1 MGDKYQ
7 QNIFELLSE
16 DGAKKQKAKQE
27 VAPAKQ
33 EKAKPKAAAP
43 AAAAPKKNQSSQG
56 GRGRGRG
63 RGTRGGQGRGQQQTP
78 LGADDRNAQGANN
91 NRGKQMS
98 RRQRDEAF
106 KRGDYGAPDA
116 EGRQKRAYD
125 KFSHSSGARRK
136 QEKKGGHGAGN
147 WGEKGKDEVAEEEKK
162 EGEEVIEN
170 VEGEEHEGEGED
182 VEKEESDNEID
193 YEEFVERQKKESEEL
208 SKLVDVQ
215 EARRIDAAEF
225 EGMKPLSKGNKDEQL
240 FAITG
245 GKKNKKKGAANQ
257 KDGKISADQ
266 VLNFQAPRQ
275 DNRRGGKGRQNNR
288 QQRGGNKRSANV
300 NLNDDKDFP
309 SL

>member
-16 DGAKKQKAKQE
+16 DGAKKQQKKQE
-27 VAPAKQ
+27 VAAPAKK

-43 AAAAPKKNQSSQG
+43 APAAPKKNQGSQ
-56 GRGRGRG
+56 GRGRGG
-63 RGTRGGQGRGQQQTP
+63 RGPRQGRGQQQTP
-78 LGADDRNAQGANN
+78 LGVDDRNAQGAGN
-91 NRGKQMS
+91 NRGRQAS

-147 WGEKGKDEVAEEEKK
+147 WGEKGKDEEEVPEEEKK
-162 EGEEVIEN
+162 EGEEIVEN
-170 VEGEEHEGEGED
+170 VEGEEFEGEGEEE
-182 VEKEESDNEID
+182 EKEESDNEID
-193 YEEFVERQKKESEEL
+193 YDEFVERQKKESENL
-208 SKLVDVQ
+208 SKLVEVQ
-215 EARRIDAAEF
+215 EARKIDDAEF
-225 EGMKPLSKGNKDEQL
+225 EGMKPLSKGTKDEQL

-245 GKKNKKKGAANQ
+245 GKNKKGKKAAGP
-257 KDGKISADQ
+257 KDGKISADK